1 MAKGQG
7 KGTKRAGFGQ
17 AGAFGLPVLVGAC
30 VVALVVGLVVGHFV
44 LGGGKVTPAF
54 AGKTSVSEG
63 DLDQVMATYTYDGK
77 TDTVTVRQA
86 IESQTSLDK
95 AKTDDGSYTIPS
107 SDAAIDVARNRIL
120 AQIAEEQGITVSDDE
135 LPSYA
140 EKMTGVSDMSTLAS
154 TYGLTEDQ
162 AKEIVR
168 ESAAMS
174 KLKDK
179 VVTTQT
185 GDAPTAPETPA
196 DGNQDTANATYGSYI
211 INLLGDEWDS
221 TNNTWARQDG
231 PYYAAL
237 KDETFSADS
246 ATYAQAQ
253 MAYYVAYQ
261 QYSTNARSSSS
272 EWTDYVN
279 QTLSKATI
287 QLVTLGA

>member
-1 MAKGQG
+1 
-7 KGTKRAGFGQ
+7 
-17 AGAFGLPVLVGAC
+17 
-30 VVALVVGLVVGHFV
+30 
-44 LGGGKVTPAF
+44 
-54 AGKTSVSEG
+54 
-63 DLDQVMATYTYDGK
+63 
-77 TDTVTVRQA
+77 
-86 IESQTSLDK
+86 
-95 AKTDDGSYTIPS
+95 
-107 SDAAIDVARNRIL
+107 
-120 AQIAEEQGITVSDDE
+120 
-135 LPSYA
+135 
-140 EKMTGVSDMSTLAS
+140 MTGVSDMSTLAS

-179 VVTTQT
+179 VVTTQA

-196 DGNQDTANATYGSYI
+196 DGNQDTANATYGAYI

-279 QTLSKATI
+279 QALSKATI